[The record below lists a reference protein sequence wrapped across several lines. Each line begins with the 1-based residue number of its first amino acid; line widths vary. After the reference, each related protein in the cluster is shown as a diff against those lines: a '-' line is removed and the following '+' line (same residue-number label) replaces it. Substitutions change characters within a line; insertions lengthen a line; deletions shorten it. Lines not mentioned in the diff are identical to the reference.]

1 MKMKDDY
8 DLTYDSIPTIYLY
21 NPTAHIKTLQ
31 LNKAWRVVYD
41 LKINLDQHN

>member
-21 NPTAHIKTLQ
+21 NLTAHIKTLQ
-31 LNKAWRVVYD
+31 LNKALRVVYD

>member
-8 DLTYDSIPTIYLY
+8 DLTYDSIPTINLN